1 MLSQASNLS
10 WEKCLSHW
18 WIKISFVFSGG
29 RNFPQLLIR
38 EQILLFYL
46 NLLYVTSNPPKKHQ
60 FPRVILI
67 LSSYVKKLRK
77 VQKNTKHQVIN
88 YLKYACLVHDHSFI
102 KTLYYSFSLS
112 EPITDMS
119 SGVKAEEHMV
129 YLKKKYCLP

>member
-88 YLKYACLVHDHSFI
+88 YLKYASVLCTIIPSSKPCIILSLFQNQSLTCLQEWRQKNTWS
-102 KTLYYSFSLS
+102 T
-112 EPITDMS
+112 
-119 SGVKAEEHMV
+119 
-129 YLKKKYCLP
+129 